1 MARPMGPRF
10 KLSRHLG
17 ANVFGHPKAL
27 NRGIKNHRHSEYG
40 EQLLEKQKLKAYYGI
55 LEKQFRGYVKEA
67 LKTKSNPGQV
77 LTQQLETRLDNMVYR
92 LGFANSLR
100 QARQM
105 VVHGH
110 ILVNNIKVDRPSYAV
125 QEGDVLSL
133 KESSKKVDLFT
144 ENFKNNESLL
154 PYIEKYSEDYS
165 GRLIR
170 MPLRD
175 EIPIDVKD
183 AKILEYYSKL

>member
-1 MARPMGPRF
+1 
-10 KLSRHLG
+10 
-17 ANVFGHPKAL
+17 
-27 NRGIKNHRHSEYG
+27 
-40 EQLLEKQKLKAYYGI
+40 
-55 LEKQFRGYVKEA
+55 
-67 LKTKSNPGQV
+67 
-77 LTQQLETRLDNMVYR
+77 MVYR